1 MNLRFAVSA
10 CLLIASTAHAAPVA
24 DATARAVVTG
34 TTLPLITDGATV
46 KAGDK
51 KQEALEIPFNLP
63 TRGVWYLWLRVTAKS
78 GSNSVLTY
86 ALDGKG
92 YRSARGRIT
101 VQPSA
106 KSQWLSHSDYRE
118 FNAEVHADAPGEHV
132 LRIRAEYGE
141 VSIEKVALTLYFSAK
156 PAGDTLDHAGDPG
169 EGQAVFPDAPKR
181 VDGFRPD
188 WVSPPV
194 KAERTYYVDAAAGDD
209 ARDGLTAATA
219 WKSFRNVN
227 GRAFQPGDAILLKRG
242 STWEEGLSPG
252 GSGTPEKVIT
262 IGAYGDGPR
271 PVIDGINRDAVHLEE
286 QSYWTIQDLELTT
299 DPAHHRCGLRV
310 ETTAGHPQPKGIR
323 VYNVIAYD
331 NGPSGIS
338 VGSSHG
344 EGNGYDGVVIEN
356 CLAYANDSDGIVT
369 SGSDQNGCR
378 NTVIRYCTAYSN
390 LYAAGIWITSG
401 ENGLIEHCL
410 AYNNACI
417 NIWAW
422 NAINITMRHCEAFR
436 GRTPRDAGGFDI
448 DWSVEASTLEYCY
461 SHHNEGVGILL
472 MGGGTGTYRKFPMAS
487 RYNLARYNISENDNP
502 GIGMV
507 ETFEDGKVVHN
518 LAIASGAGRDGKPR
532 TAIDIS
538 GWPVQPDWG
547 SEERHG
553 GWPARTEY
561 FDNIFIGRHGA
572 LPAAVDDW
580 AATRK
585 HANVFDANL
594 YWRDTPGALIRWDGR
609 RNGNGFWMG
618 TESTDLKPAEEFA
631 SLEAFRKKTGHER
644 HGLNA
649 DPGFANPYRGEYG
662 RLPMDSYRLA
672 AGSPAAKAGRPV
684 TLSKAWLKG
693 RAKYLTNTG
702 AEAYGIPMAPAEAVE
717 DFWGEPLTPGSSPA
731 IGPSG
736 R

>member
-1 MNLRFAVSA
+1 MKLRLTVSFCLFLVSA
-10 CLLIASTAHAAPVA
+10 
-24 DATARAVVTG
+24 ARAAEAPPRKIVTG
-34 TTLPLITDGATV
+34 DTLPLITDGGTV

-51 KQEALEIPFNLP
+51 KAEALELTFNLP
-63 TRGVWYLWLRVTAKS
+63 TRGVWYLWLKATAKS
-78 GSNSVLTY
+78 GSNSVLAY
-86 ALDGKG
+86 GLDGKG

-101 VQPSA
+101 IQPST
-106 KSQWLSHSDYRE
+106 KSQWLSHSDYQE

-132 LRIRAEYGE
+132 LRIAALYGE
-141 VSIEKVALTLYFSAK
+141 VEIEKVALTLYFSAR
-156 PAGDTLDHAGDPG
+156 PAGDTLDHTGDPG
-169 EGQAVFPDAPKR
+169 EGRAVFPDSPKR

-188 WVSPPV
+188 WTSPAV
-194 KAERTYYVDAAAGDD
+194 VADRSFHVDAKDGDD
-209 ARDGLTAATA
+209 AKDGLSPAAA
-219 WKSFRNVN
+219 WRTFRNVN
-227 GRAFQPGDAILLKRG
+227 GRVFQPGDAILLKRG
-242 STWEEGLSPG
+242 CAWDEGLSPA
-252 GSGTPEKVIT
+252 GSGTADRWIT
-262 IGAYGDGPR
+262 VGAYGDGPR
-271 PVIDGINRDAVHLEE
+271 PRVNGVNRDGLHLEE
-286 QSYWTIQDLELTT
+286 QSFWTVQDLELTS
-299 DPAHHRCGLRV
+299 DPAYRRCGLRA
-310 ETTAGHPQPKGIR
+310 ETKEGHPRPKGVR
-323 VYNVIAYD
+323 VWNVIACD
-331 NGPSGIS
+331 NGPAGIT

-344 EGNGYDGVVIEN
+344 GGNGYDGVVIEN
-356 CLAYANDSDGIVT
+356 CLAYANDSDGIVA
-369 SGSDQNGCR
+369 SGTDQNGCR

-532 TAIDIS
+532 TAIDVS
-538 GWPVQPDWG
+538 GWPIAPDWG
-547 SEERHG
+547 VEERHG
-553 GWPARTEY
+553 GWPARTQY

-572 LPAAVDDW
+572 LPALYDDW
-580 AATRK
+580 AASKK
-585 HANVFDANL
+585 HANVYDANL
-594 YWRDTPGALIRWDGR
+594 YWRDTPGPLIKWDGR

-618 TESTDLKPAEEFA
+618 TESTDLKPAEEYA
-631 SLEAFRKKTGHER
+631 SLEAFRKKTGQER
-644 HGLNA
+644 RGVNA
-649 DPGFANPYRGEYG
+649 DPRFANPYRGEYG
-662 RLPMDSYRLA
+662 RLPMESYRLGP
-672 AGSPAAKAGRPV
+672 GSPAAGAGRPV
-684 TLSKAWLKG
+684 ELSKAWLKG
-693 RAKYLTNTG
+693 RAKYLTDTG
-702 AEAYGIPMAPAEAVE
+702 ATSYGIPMAPAEATE
-717 DFWGEPLTPGSSPA
+717 DFWGTPLTAGEPSA
-731 IGPSG
+731 IGPAV